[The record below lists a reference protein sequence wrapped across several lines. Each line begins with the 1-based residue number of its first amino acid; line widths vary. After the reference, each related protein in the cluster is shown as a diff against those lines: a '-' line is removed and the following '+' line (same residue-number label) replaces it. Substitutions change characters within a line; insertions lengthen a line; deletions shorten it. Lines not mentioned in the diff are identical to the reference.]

1 MSGVTQQP
9 GPPQLSAEGLTRLRR
24 LAGRA
29 GGVAFAAATL
39 ALLAGAFTRSSA
51 LITTAVI
58 LAALAATA
66 NAAAWTARALMLRST
81 GVWTGLGGAPRYR
94 DQQPRQFRLRLA
106 LHASAAGAW
115 FTAAVC
121 LLAWAVMAHLG
132 A

>member
-29 GGVAFAAATL
+29 GGVAFGAATL
-39 ALLAGAFTRSSA
+39 ALLAGAFSRSTI

-66 NAAAWTARALMLRST
+66 NAAAWTARTLLLRRS
-81 GVWTGLGGAPRYR
+81 GVWTGLGGAPRHR
-94 DQQPRQFRLRLA
+94 DQQPRQFRLRVL
-106 LHASAAGAW
+106 LHAAASTAW

-121 LLAWAVMAHLG
+121 LLAWAVMAHWG
-132 A
+132 M